1 MVKKRKEEEEQ
12 KKEET
17 RRSAAEKCVIY
28 ARVSTKEQQEEGFS
42 IPAQVKAIRALCAE
56 ENVLPVEEFVEAE
69 SAGKPGRKEFGRML
83 AYLREHP
90 EVRLV
95 VAHKLDRMYRNFEDY
110 VTLESELGVRVR
122 YVQDDAPD
130 TPLGQLIRGIQLS
143 MARFYRDNLAQ
154 EVTKGM
160 NEKAAQGGWPSGKA
174 PIGYLNDRNTRGIVV
189 DRLRAPLVVYA
200 FERYS
205 TGMVS
210 VKDLAREL
218 EERGLRQLRYGTRV
232 HHTSVH
238 GMLRN
243 PVYCG
248 LIRYKEELFEGRH
261 EPLISLE
268 LFEKVQAVFEPNRN
282 GHKERHHVFALRDFL
297 WCGDCGCK
305 ITAELQRGHTYYRCS
320 HGKGREVCAQRVYT
334 REERL
339 QGQLESILASIE
351 LPEDIIQAL
360 VEESRLLD
368 EEEARGESS
377 AREVLRQAIA
387 ENREKTDRLLDGY
400 LEKLIDK
407 ETYQRKAQELSLERI
422 GLERRL
428 AELGSVQADKTARA
442 EALLRTAATAR
453 MSFAGATVQ
462 QQREVLS
469 TVLLNARV
477 CDQEI
482 VDYQL
487 KSPFN
492 LMQMDSNGA
501 LVTEKWAI
509 LDLNQ

>member
-1 MVKKRKEEEEQ
+1 MAKKRQEEA
-12 KKEET
+12 KP
-17 RRSAAEKCVIY
+17 SAGEKCVIY
-28 ARVSTKEQQEEGFS
+28 ARVSTKEQREEGFS
-42 IPAQVKAIRALCAE
+42 IPAQVKAVRALCAE
-56 ENVLPVEEFVEAE
+56 EGLLPMEEFVEAE

-90 EVRLV
+90 DVRLV
-95 VAHKLDRMYRNFEDY
+95 VSHKLDRMYRNFEDY
-110 VTLESELGVRVR
+110 VTLESDLGVRVR
-122 YVQDDAPD
+122 YVLDNAPD

-160 NEKAAQGGWPSGKA
+160 NEKAAQGGWPSGRA
-174 PIGYLNDRNTRGIVV
+174 PIGYLNDRLSREIVV
-189 DRLRAPLVVYA
+189 DPLRAPLVVYA

-205 TGMVS
+205 TGLLS
-210 VKDLAREL
+210 VQGLAREL
-218 EERGLRQLRYGTRV
+218 EAKGLRQLRNGTKV

-243 PVYCG
+243 PTYCG
-248 LIRYKEELFEGRH
+248 LIRYHEELFEGRH
-261 EPLISLE
+261 EPIISLE
-268 LFEKVQAVFEPNRN
+268 LFEKVQRVFEPNRN
-282 GHKERHHVFALRDFL
+282 GNKERHHVFALRDFL
-297 WCGDCGCK
+297 WCADCGCK

-320 HGKGREVCAQRVYT
+320 HGKGREVCDQRTYT

-339 QGQLESILASIE
+339 QEQLAAILGSIE
-351 LPEDIIQAL
+351 LSEGVIESL

-368 EEEARGESS
+368 EDEAKGESS
-377 AREVLRQAIA
+377 ARDVLRQAIK

-407 ETYQRKAQELSLERI
+407 ETYQHKAQELSLERI

-428 AELGSVQADKTARA
+428 AELGTVQADKTARA
-442 EALLRTAATAR
+442 EALLRTAASAR
-453 MSFAGATVQ
+453 VNFVGAGLE

-469 TVLLNARV
+469 TVLLNATMR
-477 CDQEI
+477 DQEI
-482 VDYQL
+482 AEYQL

-492 LMQMDSNGA
+492 LLQMDSNGA
-501 LVTEKWAI
+501 LMSEKWGL
-509 LDLNQ
+509 LDLNNWPRTF